1 MAGKI
6 PLAGAYVLEFL
17 RGGEDVTGAT
27 LTRFFGFHVAVL
39 PMITTALLA
48 LHVILI
54 QRQGM
59 SVPISVKGEAA
70 ARRGMPFFPNFFLR
84 ELMGWGISLAVLA
97 ALASLFPWELGVKA
111 DAFAPAPAGIKP
123 EWYFLFMFQTLK
135 MIPATVLGIEGEL
148 LGLLVF
154 GAGGLLWFLLPLLDR
169 SAAEEKRN
177 PVVIGIG
184 VVVLVFIAVMTVL
197 GYVTP

>member
-1 MAGKI
+1 
-6 PLAGAYVLEFL
+6 
-17 RGGEDVTGAT
+17 
-27 LTRFFGFHVAVL
+27 
-39 PMITTALLA
+39 
-48 LHVILI
+48 
-54 QRQGM
+54 
-59 SVPISVKGEAA
+59 
-70 ARRGMPFFPNFFLR
+70 MPFFPNFFLR